1 MIYRAVIAIDPGSV
15 SGAYAF
21 RDAIGNSFVGDLP
34 VAGDGVNA
42 RWFYDFL
49 IDLNPDRAYVEN
61 VGSRPGQS
69 APAMWKFAKSVGII
83 HACLACAGVRT
94 ELIAPQKWKGHHSL
108 VGKAA
113 DKEVKEKTRALAM
126 RLYPKVHGLD
136 RAKDHNRADA
146 LLMLDYALQMENRN
160 DKAPSTAPAA

>member
-21 RDAIGNSFVGDLP
+21 RDAIGNTFVGDLP

-42 RWFYDFL
+42 RWFYDFI
-49 IDLNPDRAYVEN
+49 IDLNPDRALVEN

-69 APAMWKFAKSVGII
+69 ASAMWKFAKSVGII
-83 HACLACAGVRT
+83 HAVLACAGVRT
-94 ELIAPQKWKGHHSL
+94 ELITPQKWKQFHCL
-108 VGKAA
+108 AGKASDA
-113 DKEVKEKTRALAM
+113 DVKNKTRALAM
-126 RLYPKVHGLD
+126 RLYPKVTGLD

-146 LLMLDYALQMENRN
+146 LLMLDYALSVENKNER
-160 DKAPSTAPAA
+160 TA